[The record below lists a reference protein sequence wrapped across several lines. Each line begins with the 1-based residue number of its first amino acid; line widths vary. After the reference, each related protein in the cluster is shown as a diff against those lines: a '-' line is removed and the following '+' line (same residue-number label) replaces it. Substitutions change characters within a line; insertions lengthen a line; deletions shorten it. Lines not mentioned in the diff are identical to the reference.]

1 MKITIITVTLNNR
14 DYLEQTI
21 RSVIDQSYSDKE
33 YIVID
38 GGSLDGSKGLIESY
52 AAHIDYWVSERD
64 NGIYHAMN
72 KGIAVATGDYCLFL
86 NAGDVFVDSSVLDR
100 AKPLLNADFMYG
112 AAYVVEPNK
121 TKSLWKGPLQVT
133 PLFFMQR
140 FSLCH
145 QSVFTKMHVLKARP
159 YNESYQVVGDYEQ
172 MFYELIINKR
182 TFRRL
187 EMVIADFRRDG
198 ISADDYKADLEK
210 QKVLEAFRYFGYIE
224 HDELLKRIS
233 QLKMGTRKY
242 ALALFFLRLI
252 VDGAKTLAPFR
263 SKLGK

>member
-72 KGIAVATGDYCLFL
+72 KAIAVATGDYCLFL

-100 AKPLLNADFMYG
+100 AKPLLNADFVYG
-112 AAYVVEPNK
+112 SAYVVEADQ
-121 TKSLWKGPLQVT
+121 TKSLWKGPLQVN

-140 FSLCH
+140 FSICH
-145 QSVFTKMHVLKARP
+145 QSVFTKTHILKARP
-159 YNESYQVVGDYEQ
+159 YNEAYRLVADYEQ

-198 ISADDYKADLEK
+198 VSADDKKADLEK
-210 QKVLEAFRYFGYIE
+210 QKVLEAFRYFNYIE
-224 HDELLKRIS
+224 HDELFQRVN
-233 QLKMGTRKY
+233 QLKMGTKKY
-242 ALALFFLRLI
+242 ALALFCLRII
-252 VDGAKTLAPFR
+252 VDGAKTVAPIW
-263 SKLGK
+263 SKLRS